1 MTPER
6 PSTGSSWDATHRA
19 AFLGTVH
26 IFEDLPPDALRALGE
41 RMTTKVVAQEGFV
54 FFQGD
59 RAMAVNLLAEG
70 QVKVVRETED
80 GREVILRLIKPGEIF
95 GGAGGWGEETYPA
108 SAVAIEPSVVLQM
121 TSTDFAETVQTHPE
135 VGMAIIQEL
144 ARRLRYAESRIQALQ
159 TERVE
164 RRIARAL
171 LRLVDRTGVQ
181 TESGLEIGV
190 PLTRQALAD
199 LCGTTLS
206 TASRTLSAW
215 DRQGIISAGRE
226 RVTILKPHALVAIAE
241 DLQGEREG

>member
-1 MTPER
+1 MAPENVD
-6 PSTGSSWDATHRA
+6 PGKQWSA
-19 AFLGTVH
+19 AQRTVFLGSVN
-26 IFEDLPPDALRALGE
+26 IFEDLPTDALRALAG
-41 RMTTKVVAQEGFV
+41 RMITKVVEQDGFV

-59 RAMAVNLLAEG
+59 RAMAVNLLASG

-95 GGAGGWGEETYPA
+95 GGAGGWGEAVYPA
-108 SAVAIEPSVVLQM
+108 SAVAIEPSTVLQM
-121 TSTDFAETVQTHPE
+121 TSADFAEAVRAYPE

-144 ARRLRYAESRIQALQ
+144 ARRLRYAESRIQGLQ

-181 TESGLEIGV
+181 TETGLEIGV

-206 TASRTLSAW
+206 TASRTLSAL

-241 DLQGEREG
+241 DFQGEREG